1 MDGFNG
7 CPSFFY
13 GRKNKQRWV
22 KGGYK
27 LIEEIPQ
34 DSENPLAE
42 GPVGF
47 VFVYVI

>member
-1 MDGFNG
+1 MAVHLFSMDE
-7 CPSFFY
+7 
-13 GRKNKQRWV
+13 KINKV
-22 KGGYK
+22 GYK
-27 LIEEIPQ
+27 PILEISQ

>member
-1 MDGFNG
+1 MAVHLFSMDE
-7 CPSFFY
+7 
-13 GRKNKQRWV
+13 KKQRWV

>member
-1 MDGFNG
+1 MAVHLFSMDEKIN
-7 CPSFFY
+7 
-13 GRKNKQRWV
+13 

-34 DSENPLAE
+34 NSENPLAE